1 MLGMLGMAFIFDSGD
16 DTTPDGDSEAGE
28 TPDIEETLDIEDT
41 VVEQEEAIA
50 PGGTVDDPVQS
61 EPLTLEG
68 VPFGNNGPEYQ
79 RATIVGTQGDD
90 FVTNETVTALLDASD
105 TKSFF
110 VGLDLGAGDDFAEL
124 DVSVGSGTGLIVNSG
139 SGDDTIGVA
148 EFWSEVRGDDGDDL
162 LTSFGASALYGGAGD
177 DTLSVAVGGFSHDGA
192 LVSGGDGDDVLDVY
206 HTLGEDNGF
215 DNAETEMRGGAG
227 SDQFNINLFDGV
239 EPTVDLFL
247 EEITLSSDI
256 AQVRITDFVAG
267 EDALAVD
274 VSSFKQN
281 GKFELD
287 DVGLEDFEAADVPSF
302 CLPLR
307 RTGVGSCC
315 LSHFP
320 VLMKPLILSPK
331 FLCLVKRAA

>member
-1 MLGMLGMAFIFDSGD
+1 M
-16 DTTPDGDSEAGE
+16 
-28 TPDIEETLDIEDT
+28 
-41 VVEQEEAIA
+41 
-50 PGGTVDDPVQS
+50 
-61 EPLTLEG
+61 
-68 VPFGNNGPEYQ
+68 
-79 RATIVGTQGDD
+79 
-90 FVTNETVTALLDASD
+90 
-105 TKSFF
+105 
-110 VGLDLGAGDDFAEL
+110 DLGAGDDFAEL
-124 DVSVGSGTGLIVNSG
+124 DVYVGSGTGLIVNSG

-227 SDQFNINLFDGV
+227 SEQFNINLFDGV

-274 VSSFKQN
+274 VSSFTQN

-302 CLPLR
+302 LPATAPDGSWYLLSL
-307 RTGVGSCC
+307 TFSGGDETADFVAQIFMFSEEGGVTLDDINILSGVG
-315 LSHFP
+315 
-320 VLMKPLILSPK
+320 
-331 FLCLVKRAA
+331 A